1 MPSDQDRV
9 IVHPRVLSIIAALT
23 ALSVPG
29 VARLRPTSSP
39 LLRLWQRRN
48 GVPGVSLR
56 THGDS
61 VMIDLHLVANA
72 GFGLLSVSRRV
83 QAAVARAVAEMT
95 DMQVRQVDVYVDGV
109 RAGTY
114 S

>member
-9 IVHPRVLSIIAALT
+9 IVHPRVLSTIAALT

-29 VARLRPTSSP
+29 VARLRPSASLAAY
-39 LLRLWQRRN
+39 LLHGRR
-48 GVPGVSLR
+48 GVAGVGLR
-56 THGDS
+56 TRGDS
-61 VMIDLHLVANA
+61 AMIDLHLVINA
-72 GFGLLSVSRRV
+72 GFGLLEVSRRV
-83 QAAVARAVAEMT
+83 QAAVTRAVTEMT

-109 RAGTY
+109 RTGTY

>member
-9 IVHPRVLSIIAALT
+9 VVHPRVLSTIAALT

-29 VARLRPTSSP
+29 VARLRPTASP
-39 LLRLWQRRN
+39 AVRLWQRRN
-48 GVPGVSLR
+48 GIPGVGLR

-61 VMIDLHLVANA
+61 VAIDLHLVLSA
-72 GFGLLSVSRRV
+72 GFGLLDVSRRV
-83 QAAVARAVAEMT
+83 QAAVARAVTEMT

>member
-1 MPSDQDRV
+1 LPPDQDRV
-9 IVHPRVLSIIAALT
+9 IVHPRVLSTIAALT

-29 VARLRPTSSP
+29 VARLQPTAGPVSR
-39 LLRLWQRRN
+39 LLWGRS
-48 GVPGVSLR
+48 GVPGVGLR
-56 THGDS
+56 TRGDS
-61 VMIDLHLVANA
+61 VMLDLHLVVNA
-72 GFGLLSVSRRV
+72 GFGLLEVSRRV
-83 QAAVARAVAEMT
+83 QAAVHRAVAEMT